1 MLLRPLLIGLF
12 AAIVGA
18 GPVAAAECATTVPG
32 PAAFGYDARAP
43 LQSIAGPVSQTATSL
58 EREVRFASGGRPV
71 SGLLMRPRTSTGAL
85 RGAGILWVHWLGD
98 PRTTN
103 RSEFIADARALA
115 ALGATSLLIEAS
127 WSQPNWFERGRSPST
142 DACNVRPE
150 VVALRRALDML
161 ATQNVDPA
169 RIAYVGH
176 DFGAMYGVL
185 LLAVDPRPSRAVLM
199 TPALSFWEWFL
210 LGATP
215 ADPGAYVAA
224 MSPFDLPVWLVHSHA
239 SATLLQFAKHD
250 AYVSEA
256 TAGVIGSLV
265 RARGRTVKSY
275 ESDHALRVAAATA
288 ARRAWLV
295 RQLSK

>member
-1 MLLRPLLIGLF
+1 MLLRLLLIGLF
-12 AAIVGA
+12 AGIVTA
-18 GPVAAAECATTVPG
+18 GPVAAAECATVAG
-32 PAAFGYDARAP
+32 PAAFSYDQRAQ
-43 LQSIAGPVSQTATSL
+43 LQLIAGPVSLHATSL

-71 SGLLMRPRTSTGAL
+71 SGLLMRPRTSSGVL

-98 PRTTN
+98 PVTTN
-103 RSEFIADARALA
+103 RTEFIADARALA
-115 ALGATSLLIEAS
+115 ALGATSLLVDAT
-127 WSQPNWFERGRSPST
+127 WSQPNWFERGRSPTT
-142 DACNVRPE
+142 DACNVRPQ
-150 VVALRRALDML
+150 VIALRRALDLL
-161 ATQNVDPA
+161 ATQSTDPA

-176 DFGAMYGVL
+176 DFGAMYGSL

-215 ADPGAYVAA
+215 ADPGAYVTA

-239 SATLLQFAKHD
+239 SATLLQFGRHD

-275 ESDHALRVAAATA
+275 DSDHSLRVAAATDD
-288 ARRAWLV
+288 RRAWLV